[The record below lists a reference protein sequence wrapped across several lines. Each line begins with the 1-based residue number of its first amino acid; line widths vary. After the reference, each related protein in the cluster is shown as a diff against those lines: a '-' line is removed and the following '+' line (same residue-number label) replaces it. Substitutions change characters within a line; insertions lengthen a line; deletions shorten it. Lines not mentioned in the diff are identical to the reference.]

1 MVHPSKVST
10 CEILYEEQWMMFDVT
25 NMSDNTEAIYKAFAG
40 SEKPLKAGEVA
51 EITGIDKT
59 EVSKVIK
66 ILRKEGKLIS
76 PKNCY
81 YAPS

>member
-1 MVHPSKVST
+1 
-10 CEILYEEQWMMFDVT
+10 MFDVT
-25 NMSDNTEAIYKAFAG
+25 KMSDNTESIYKAFTG

-51 EITGIDKT
+51 EITGIDKK

-66 ILRKEGKLIS
+66 VLMKDGKLLS
-76 PKNCY
+76 PKYCY

>member
-1 MVHPSKVST
+1 
-10 CEILYEEQWMMFDVT
+10 MFDVT
-25 NMSDNTEAIYKAFAG
+25 NMLDNTESIYKAFTG

-66 ILRKEGKLIS
+66 KLRKEGKLVS

>member
-1 MVHPSKVST
+1 MLNRHGVQMNLAKLTMPDNK
-10 CEILYEEQWMMFDVT
+10 EI
-25 NMSDNTEAIYKAFAG
+25 IYKAFTKAA
-40 SEKPLKAGEVA
+40 KPLKAGEVA
-51 EITGIDKT
+51 DLTGIEKT

-66 ILRKEGKLIS
+66 ILQKEGKLIS

>member
-1 MVHPSKVST
+1 
-10 CEILYEEQWMMFDVT
+10 
-25 NMSDNTEAIYKAFAG
+25 MSDNKEIIYKAFA
-40 SEKPLKAGEVA
+40 EAAKPLKAGEVA
-51 EITGIDKT
+51 DITGIEKT

-66 ILRKEGKLIS
+66 ILQKEGRLIS

>member
-1 MVHPSKVST
+1 
-10 CEILYEEQWMMFDVT
+10 
-25 NMSDNTEAIYKAFAG
+25 MSDTSDTIYKAFTD
-40 SEKPLKAGEVA
+40 SDKPLKAGEVA
-51 EITGIDKT
+51 EITGIEKK

-66 ILRKEGKLIS
+66 ILKKEGKLVS

>member
-1 MVHPSKVST
+1 
-10 CEILYEEQWMMFDVT
+10 MMNDVT
-25 NMSDNTEAIYKAFAG
+25 KMSANTDKIYKAFTD
-40 SEKPLKAGEVA
+40 SEAPLRAGEVA
-51 EITGIDKT
+51 EITGIDKK

-66 ILRKEGKLIS
+66 TLKKEGKIIS